1 MTAQNPRKHRV
12 TSGRDMSID
21 SNETRVMI
29 QEKRAWTLEVRRILI
44 TFRKQC
50 G

>member
-12 TSGRDMSID
+12 TSGRDMSVD
-21 SNETRVMI
+21 SSETRVMI
-29 QEKRAWTLEVRRILI
+29 QEKRPWTLEFRRILTI
-44 TFRKQC
+44 PRKQY